1 MRLEFDWTSNPTS
14 SHERLQMQS
23 LINSTNKLQ
32 CTLVNLILSKD
43 VNMKWAIIGM
53 EVFEENAWFSAT
65 ESDPMHF
72 SAVDKLIIAQRLSAT
87 KRKRVCLKCTGCVE
101 AASDLRKLALAGQTE
116 ITSTAFSQ
124 HLNTMLTI

>member
-1 MRLEFDWTSNPTS
+1 MNE
-14 SHERLQMQS
+14 QMQS
-23 LINSTNKLQ
+23 LLYSTNILQ
-32 CTLVNLILSKD
+32 CALVNYILSKYEYM
-43 VNMKWAIIGM
+43 NWAIISM
-53 EVFEENAWFSAT
+53 EASEENVWLSAT
-65 ESDPMHF
+65 EPDLMHF

>member
-1 MRLEFDWTSNPTS
+1 
-14 SHERLQMQS
+14 
-23 LINSTNKLQ
+23 
-32 CTLVNLILSKD
+32 
-43 VNMKWAIIGM
+43 M
-53 EVFEENAWFSAT
+53 EVSEENAWFSAT

-124 HLNTMLTI
+124 HLDTMQRCKNEVKLITSMFITTSQCE